1 MAVAQLDSE
10 MLLTVE
16 EESQW
21 LLVWRRFRK
30 HKLAVAGIITISIIV
45 LACIFAPQV
54 APYDPIN
61 DIVRDPATNQIL
73 KNAPPS
79 LTHLMGT
86 DNIGRDVFS
95 RLLYAGRISLMVAF
109 VVVLISLVIGVLVG
123 GISGYYGGWLDDV
136 IQRFVEFL
144 ITLPLLPLLLAF
156 SALLRG
162 VEITTLSRNL
172 FIFLGVIVL
181 GWFVYSSVRLFR
193 LWNEFSTV
201 SRVGMIVNLLVSG
214 YVFTRLFFTEA
225 VSLPRE
231 WSSAIIIS
239 IILIAFGWMGYT
251 NLVRGMVL
259 SLRNQEF
266 TEAARALGMG
276 DFGIITRH
284 LIPNSLAPIIVA
296 ATLSLGGVIILES
309 ALSFLGFGIQ
319 LPVPTWGNMLNEY
332 QNDMWTQPAKV
343 FYPGLAIFVC
353 TLAFNYIGDG
363 LRDAL
368 DPRLKK

>member
-1 MAVAQLDSE
+1 MAVAELESE
-10 MLLTVE
+10 TLLTIE

-30 HKLAVAGIITISIIV
+30 HRLALGGGITLIFIA
-45 LACIFAPQV
+45 LACFSASWIAPF
-54 APYDPIN
+54 DPIN
-61 DIVRDPATNQIL
+61 DIIRQESGQIL
-73 KNAPPS
+73 RNAAPS

-95 RLLYAGRISLMVAF
+95 RLLYAGRISLSVAF
-109 VVVLISLVIGVLVG
+109 IVVIFSLILGTTVG

-144 ITLPLLPLLLAF
+144 ITIPTLPLLLAF

-162 VEITTLSRNL
+162 LTIP
-172 FIFLGVIVL
+172 G
-181 GWFVYSSVRLFR
+181 
-193 LWNEFSTV
+193 
-201 SRVGMIVNLLVSG
+201 
-214 YVFTRLFFTEA
+214 
-225 VSLPRE
+225 LPRE
-231 WSSAIIIS
+231 WSSAAVITL
-239 IILIAFGWMGYT
+239 ILAAFGWMTYT

-266 TEAARALGMG
+266 AEAAKALGMG
-276 DFGIITRH
+276 DFGIIIRH
-284 LIPNSLAPIIVA
+284 MIPNSLAPIIVN
-296 ATLSLGGVIILES
+296 ATLHLGTVIIVES

-319 LPVPTWGNMLNEY
+319 PPVPTWGNMLNEY

-343 FYPGLAIFVC
+343 FYPGLAIFIC
-353 TLAFNYIGDG
+353 TLAFNYVGDG

>member
-1 MAVAQLDSE
+1 MAVAQLESDT
-10 MLLTVE
+10 LLTIE

-30 HKLAVAGIITISIIV
+30 HKLAVAGMITIIIIA
-45 LACIFAPQV
+45 LACFFAPWV
-54 APYDPIN
+54 APFDPIN
-61 DIVRDPATNQIL
+61 DIIRDPATNQIL

-79 LTHLMGT
+79 ATHIMGT

-95 RLLYAGRISLMVAF
+95 RLLYAGRISLLVAF
-109 VVVLISLVIGVLVG
+109 VVVFISLVVGVMVG
-123 GISGYYGGWLDDV
+123 GISGYYGGVLDDV
-136 IQRFVEFL
+136 LQRFVEFL

-156 SALLRG
+156 SALMRG
-162 VEITTLSRNL
+162 VEIPN
-172 FIFLGVIVL
+172 
-181 GWFVYSSVRLFR
+181 
-193 LWNEFSTV
+193 
-201 SRVGMIVNLLVSG
+201 
-214 YVFTRLFFTEA
+214 
-225 VSLPRE
+225 LPRE
-231 WSSAIIIS
+231 WSSAVIIS

-259 SLRNQEF
+259 SLRGQEF
-266 TEAARALGMG
+266 TEAAKALGMG
-276 DFGIITRH
+276 DFGIIVRH
-284 LIPNSLAPIIVA
+284 MIPNSLAPIIVA
-296 ATLSLGGVIILES
+296 ATLALGGVIILES

-343 FYPGLAIFVC
+343 FYPGLAIFIC
-353 TLAFNYIGDG
+353 TLAFNYVGDG